1 MSDHYRNAEDFV
13 CDESFQRY
21 CLGTDQSA
29 IDHWESWIMEHPEAA
44 GEIAEARKIFSMLN
58 GRQGNLREQAREL
71 KDGMERA
78 MLLKEEFGQR
88 EAAVRRP
95 RRVLYAGMAIAAS
108 ALLVITALFIWN
120 SHRGGDQSSLPP
132 MAATMQS
139 GSEPRK
145 TLMLADGSVLTM
157 RHNSTISLAEGFSK
171 TNRVLT
177 LTGEA
182 FFDVKADPSH
192 PFIVHTKDAS
202 IEVLGTVFNVSAYP
216 ENSYT
221 ETALFRGR
229 VEVTSKEDP
238 SRKTVLLPSQKLVI
252 QSGGKKDTSFS
263 VRSLAVD
270 PVDHKAKEI
279 AWVRNR
285 LKIQD
290 ETLEQ
295 IAGRLQQWYGIPIII
310 TDEEVKKY
318 SYSGTFESETVIKAL
333 EALQLSYPFSF
344 EVEQTR
350 IVISK

>member
-29 IDHWESWIMEHPEAA
+29 IDYWENWIMEHPGAS
-44 GEIAEARKIFSMLN
+44 GEIAEARKMFSMLN
-58 GRQGNLREQAREL
+58 GNQGNLREQAREL

-88 EAAVRRP
+88 EAAIRRP
-95 RRVLYAGMAIAAS
+95 RRVLYAGIAAS
-108 ALLVITALFIWN
+108 LLAAAAFFTWN
-120 SHRGGDQSSLPP
+120 NYRGQTPQPP
-132 MAATMQS
+132 VAATVQS

-157 RHNSTISLAEGFSK
+157 RHNSTISLSEGFSK

-177 LTGEA
+177 LSGEA

-263 VRSLAVD
+263 IRPLAVD

-279 AWVRNR
+279 AWVRSR

-295 IAGRLQQWYGIPIII
+295 IAGRLQKWYGIPIII

-333 EALQLSYPFSF
+333 EALQLSYPFNF

>member
-29 IDHWESWIMEHPEAA
+29 IDHWENWIMEHPEAS
-44 GEIAEARKIFSMLN
+44 GEIAGARKLFSMLN
-58 GRQGNLREQAREL
+58 GRQGNVREQAREL
-71 KDGMERA
+71 KDAMERS
-78 MLLKEEFGQR
+78 MMLKEEFGQR
-88 EAAVRRP
+88 EAAIRRP
-95 RRVLYAGMAIAAS
+95 RRMLYTGMGIAAS
-108 ALLVITALFIWN
+108 ALLVISALFVWN
-120 SHRGGDQSSLPP
+120 SYRGGEESSMPP
-132 MAATMQS
+132 MAVTMQS

-157 RHNSTISLAEGFSK
+157 RHNSTVSLAEGFSK

-221 ETALFRGR
+221 ETSLFRGR

-252 QSGGKKDTSFS
+252 QSGGKKDTSFA
-263 VRSLAVD
+263 VRPLAVD
-270 PVDHKAKEI
+270 PADHKASEI
-279 AWVRNR
+279 AWVRSR

-333 EALQLSYPFSF
+333 EALQLSYPFNF
-344 EVEQTR
+344 EAEQTR

>member
-1 MSDHYRNAEDFV
+1 MSNRYRSAEDFV

-21 CLGTDQSA
+21 CLGTDPSA
-29 IDHWESWIMEHPEAA
+29 VDFWENWIKEHPHAS
-44 GEIAEARKIFSMLN
+44 GEIAEARKLFSLLN
-58 GRQGNLREQAREL
+58 ANQGNLQEQAREL
-71 KDGMERA
+71 KDGMERS

-88 EAAVRRP
+88 EATAVRKP
-95 RRVLYAGMAIAAS
+95 RKALYIGIAAS
-108 ALLVITALFIWN
+108 VMLAAGIFYTWEQQRNNV
-120 SHRGGDQSSLPP
+120 DLPV
-132 MAATMQS
+132 ASTVHS
-139 GSEPRK
+139 GAEPRK
-145 TLMLADGSVLTM
+145 TVMLADGSVLTM
-157 RHNSTISLAEGFSK
+157 RNNSAISLSEGFSK

-177 LTGEA
+177 LSGEA
-182 FFDVKADPSH
+182 FFDVKHDPQH

-221 ETALFRGR
+221 ETALFRGK
-229 VEVTSKEDP
+229 VQVTSKEDP
-238 SRKTVLLPSQKLVI
+238 ARKTVLMPSQKLVI
-252 QSGGKKDTSFS
+252 QSGGKRDTSFS
-263 VRSLAVD
+263 IRSLAVD

-279 AWVRNR
+279 AWVRSR

-290 ETLEQ
+290 ETLEK

-344 EVEQTR
+344 EVKQGR
-350 IVISK
+350 VVISK

>member
-1 MSDHYRNAEDFV
+1 MSDHYRNVEDFV
-13 CDESFQRY
+13 CDETFQLY

-29 IDHWESWIMEHPEAA
+29 IDYWENWIKEHPGAS

-58 GRQGNLREQAREL
+58 GNQGNLREQAREL

-95 RRVLYAGMAIAAS
+95 RRLLYAGIAAS
-108 ALLVITALFIWN
+108 FLTAAAFFTWN
-120 SHRGGDQSSLPP
+120 NYRGQTPP
-132 MAATMQS
+132 PPVAATVQS

-157 RHNSTISLAEGFSK
+157 RHNSTISLSEGFSK

-177 LTGEA
+177 LSGEA
-182 FFDVKADPSH
+182 FFDVKADPLH

-263 VRSLAVD
+263 IRPLAVD

-279 AWVRNR
+279 AWVRSR

>member
-1 MSDHYRNAEDFV
+1 MSDNYRSVEDFV

-29 IDHWESWIMEHPEAA
+29 TDFWENWIKEHPDASA
-44 GEIAEARKIFSMLN
+44 EIAGARELFSMLN
-58 GRQGNLREQAREL
+58 ARQGNLGEQVREL
-71 KDGMERA
+71 KDGLERSTF
-78 MLLKEEFGQR
+78 LKEEFGQR
-88 EAAVRRP
+88 EAISRRP
-95 RRVLYAGMAIAAS
+95 RRILYAGIAAS
-108 ALLVITALFIWN
+108 LLLAVSVYFFLDRQGGKSPESMPVI
-120 SHRGGDQSSLPP
+120 
-132 MAATMQS
+132 AATIQS

-157 RHNSTISLAEGFSK
+157 RHNSSISLSEGFSK

-177 LTGEA
+177 LSGEA
-182 FFDVKADPSH
+182 FFDVKPDPSH

-238 SRKTVLLPSQKLVI
+238 SRKTVLMPSQKLVI
-252 QSGGKKDTSFS
+252 QSGGKRDTAFA

-290 ETLEQ
+290 ESLEQ
-295 IAGRLQQWYGIPIII
+295 IAGRLQQWYGIPIVI
-310 TDEEVKKY
+310 TNEEVKKY